1 MTTWQLKV
9 ELHHYWHAGSGSSS
23 GTHLDALCERDN
35 NGLPFLSGRHLKGLL
50 RHAVQRAEQWQWL
63 DDIPLPDG
71 PQPDWESMLFGT
83 RSQTA
88 QRFHTLPGLLMV
100 DDARLAESEK
110 AWLEHNPVYKAYLFE
125 EIYSTAI
132 NQDGTALAKSLRGIE
147 VALPVTLTGLV
158 SVEPTALESAHC
170 QQQQAA
176 MAVDLSPV
184 LERVLPLI
192 DSVGGNRTRGL
203 GEAVLSLSPYVAEPT
218 VQAVQGGRR

>member
-1 MTTWQLKV
+1 MTAWHLTV

-35 NGLPFLSGRHLKGLL
+35 HGLPFLSGRHLKGLL

-63 DDIPLPDG
+63 DNIPLPAG
-71 PQPDWESMLFGT
+71 PQPDWETMLFGT

-100 DDARLAESEK
+100 DNARLPASEK
-110 AWLEHNPVYKAYLFE
+110 AWLEQHPAYKAYLFE

-132 NQDGTALAKSLRGIE
+132 NENGTAVAKSLRGME
-147 VALPVTLTGLV
+147 AALPMTLTALV
-158 SVEPTALESAHC
+158 NVELTALDPEHRR
-170 QQQQAA
+170 QQQAA
-176 MAVDLSPV
+176 ISTDMSV
-184 LERVLPLI
+184 LLKRVLPLI

-203 GEAVLSLSPYVAEPT
+203 GEAVLSLSPYVSEPT
-218 VQAVQGGRR
+218 VQPVQGGRR